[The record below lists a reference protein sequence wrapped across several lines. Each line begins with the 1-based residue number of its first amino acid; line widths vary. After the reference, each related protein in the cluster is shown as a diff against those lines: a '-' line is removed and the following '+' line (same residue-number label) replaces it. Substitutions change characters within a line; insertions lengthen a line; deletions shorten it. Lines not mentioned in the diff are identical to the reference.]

1 MPWCCCCRVLAY
13 LSIVER
19 DAKDIASKLT
29 LWERKSCIQRN
40 YESAMLCPYV
50 VHIYSCVV
58 TLNDDQHGH
67 TSGQHFLRKFKE
79 ARVSK
84 ILNAF
89 NIADPQ
95 ASVTQSS

>member
-1 MPWCCCCRVLAY
+1 MQRILQ
-13 LSIVER
+13 
-19 DAKDIASKLT
+19 ASLL

-79 ARVSK
+79 ARVGK